1 MVYDAGGWGHPPHQF
16 ICSLIEPSG
25 LSILYVFGAANL
37 EVNTLVNSGSERG
50 VVWRLIAAF
59 GKRFILS

>member
-1 MVYDAGGWGHPPHQF
+1 MKGV
-16 ICSLIEPSG
+16 CSLIEPSG